1 MIPFSAH
8 FALDYRDAARDPK
21 LLHNLSAVAVAGR
34 FLWTASDEGRSL
46 ECLEPDGDGYRLRR
60 QYRLD
65 SLFPDLP
72 GKKSDD
78 EADVEALAVDGDSL
92 WICGSHCWVR
102 KKTESPSLLSD
113 EIVERPSRHLLGRV
127 KLVDDGGRIADFGE
141 VLSFTGR
148 GSLREALAKNKF
160 LGPFLEL
167 PSKENGLD
175 IEGTAVGPDGR
186 LLFGLRGP
194 LFDSFAVVVSAEID
208 ARIEGAC
215 KSRSGQSSST
225 FSILAG
231 WACATSPV
239 PATRC
244 SCWRA
249 RSPRRRRPSASIAG
263 SRKTRLTCRGQCCC
277 TNGPIAGA
285 PLRRR
290 KIRKIPRASPFSIV
304 AGRAFSCCSTAR
316 GSHASKARAISP
328 IGARSPGTTSPAR
341 GCGDN
346 KKPAAGGPR
355 RAPAKAPR
363 ITLNKSATAISHAS
377 ARCRSHG

>member
-8 FALDYRDAARDPK
+8 FALDYRDAAREPK

-34 FLWTASDEGRSL
+34 FLWTASDEGRTL

-78 EADVEALAVDGDSL
+78 EADVEALAVDRDCL

-175 IEGTAVGPDGR
+175 IEGMTVGADGK

-194 LFDSFAVVVSAEID
+194 LFDSFAAVVAAEIEARKRGRLQIKKRSIVLHFLD
-208 ARIEGAC
+208 LGGLGVRDLTRSGDEMFVLAGPVTSAPAPFRIYRWKPQDPTYVQRPVLLHEWAYSWGTSTPAEDPENPEGLSVLDRGRPGLLVLFDRPRLSRIEG
-215 KSRSGQSSST
+215 
-225 FSILAG
+225 
-231 WACATSPV
+231 
-239 PATRC
+239 TRYFAD
-244 SCWRA
+244 W
-249 RSPRRRRPSASIAG
+249 
-263 SRKTRLTCRGQCCC
+263 
-277 TNGPIAGA
+277 GPI
-285 PLRRR
+285 
-290 KIRKIPRASPFSIV
+290 
-304 AGRAFSCCSTAR
+304 
-316 GSHASKARAISP
+316 
-328 IGARSPGTTSPAR
+328 PGH
-341 GCGDN
+341 D
-346 KKPAAGGPR
+346 
-355 RAPAKAPR
+355 
-363 ITLNKSATAISHAS
+363 
-377 ARCRSHG
+377 

>member
-8 FALDYRDAARDPK
+8 FALDYRDAAREPK

-34 FLWTASDEGRSL
+34 FLWTASDEGRTL

-78 EADVEALAVDGDSL
+78 EADVEALAVDRDCL

-175 IEGTAVGPDGR
+175 IEGMTVGGDGK

-194 LFDSFAVVVSAEID
+194 LFDSFAAVVAAEIEARKRGRLQIKKRSIVLHFLD
-208 ARIEGAC
+208 LGGLGVRDLTRSGDEMFVLAGPVTSAPAPFRIYRWKPQDPTYVQRPVLLHEWAYSWGTSTPAENPENPEGLSVLDRGRPGLLVLFDSPRLSRIEG
-215 KSRSGQSSST
+215 
-225 FSILAG
+225 
-231 WACATSPV
+231 
-239 PATRC
+239 TRYFAD
-244 SCWRA
+244 W
-249 RSPRRRRPSASIAG
+249 
-263 SRKTRLTCRGQCCC
+263 
-277 TNGPIAGA
+277 GPI
-285 PLRRR
+285 
-290 KIRKIPRASPFSIV
+290 
-304 AGRAFSCCSTAR
+304 
-316 GSHASKARAISP
+316 
-328 IGARSPGTTSPAR
+328 PGH
-341 GCGDN
+341 D
-346 KKPAAGGPR
+346 
-355 RAPAKAPR
+355 
-363 ITLNKSATAISHAS
+363 
-377 ARCRSHG
+377 

>member
-1 MIPFSAH
+1 
-8 FALDYRDAARDPK
+8 
-21 LLHNLSAVAVAGR
+21 VAGR
-34 FLWTASDEGRSL
+34 FLWTASDEGRTL

-78 EADVEALAVDGDSL
+78 EADVEALAVDRDCL

-175 IEGTAVGPDGR
+175 IEGMTIGADGK

-194 LFDSFAVVVSAEID
+194 LFDSFAAVVAAEIEARKRGRLQIKKRSIVLHFLD
-208 ARIEGAC
+208 LGGLGVRDLTRSGDEMFVLAGPVTSAPAPFRIYRWKPQDPTYVQRPVLLHEWAYSWGTSTPAEDPENPEGLSVLDRGRPGLLVLFDSPRLSRIEG
-215 KSRSGQSSST
+215 
-225 FSILAG
+225 
-231 WACATSPV
+231 
-239 PATRC
+239 TRYFAD
-244 SCWRA
+244 W
-249 RSPRRRRPSASIAG
+249 
-263 SRKTRLTCRGQCCC
+263 
-277 TNGPIAGA
+277 GPI
-285 PLRRR
+285 
-290 KIRKIPRASPFSIV
+290 
-304 AGRAFSCCSTAR
+304 
-316 GSHASKARAISP
+316 
-328 IGARSPGTTSPAR
+328 PGH
-341 GCGDN
+341 D
-346 KKPAAGGPR
+346 
-355 RAPAKAPR
+355 
-363 ITLNKSATAISHAS
+363 
-377 ARCRSHG
+377 

>member
-8 FALDYRDAARDPK
+8 FALDYRDAAREPK

-34 FLWTASDEGRSL
+34 FLWTASDEGRSV

-102 KKTESPSLLSD
+102 KQTESPSLLSD
-113 EIVERPSRHLLGRV
+113 RIVERPSRHLLGRV

-148 GSLREALAKNKF
+148 GSLREALAKNEF
-160 LGPFLEL
+160 LAPFLEL

-175 IEGTAVGPDGR
+175 IEGMTVGPDGK

-194 LFDSFAVVVSAEID
+194 LFDSYAVVVAVEIEARKRERLQIKKRTVVLHFLHLGGLGVRDLTRSGDEIFVLAGPVTSAPAPFRIYRWKPQDPTYVQRPVLLHEWAYSWGTSTPAED
-208 ARIEGAC
+208 PENPEGLSVLDRGRPGLLVLFDSPRLSRIEGTRYFAD
-215 KSRSGQSSST
+215 
-225 FSILAG
+225 
-231 WACATSPV
+231 WA
-239 PATRC
+239 
-244 SCWRA
+244 
-249 RSPRRRRPSASIAG
+249 
-263 SRKTRLTCRGQCCC
+263 
-277 TNGPIAGA
+277 PIPGA
-285 PLRRR
+285 
-290 KIRKIPRASPFSIV
+290 
-304 AGRAFSCCSTAR
+304 
-316 GSHASKARAISP
+316 
-328 IGARSPGTTSPAR
+328 
-341 GCGDN
+341 D
-346 KKPAAGGPR
+346 
-355 RAPAKAPR
+355 
-363 ITLNKSATAISHAS
+363 
-377 ARCRSHG
+377 

>member
-8 FALDYRDAARDPK
+8 FALDYRDAAREPK

-34 FLWTASDEGRSL
+34 FLWTASDEGRTL

-78 EADVEALAVDGDSL
+78 EADVEALAVDRDCL

-175 IEGTAVGPDGR
+175 IEGMTVGADGK

-194 LFDSFAVVVSAEID
+194 LFDSFAAVVAAEIEARKRGRLQIKKRSIVLHFLD
-208 ARIEGAC
+208 LGGLGVRDLTRSGDEMFVLAGPVTSAPAPFRIYRWKPQDPTYVQRPVLLHEWAYSWGTSTPAEDPENPEGLSVLDRGRPGLLVLFDSPRLSRIEG
-215 KSRSGQSSST
+215 
-225 FSILAG
+225 
-231 WACATSPV
+231 
-239 PATRC
+239 TRYFAD
-244 SCWRA
+244 W
-249 RSPRRRRPSASIAG
+249 
-263 SRKTRLTCRGQCCC
+263 
-277 TNGPIAGA
+277 GPI
-285 PLRRR
+285 
-290 KIRKIPRASPFSIV
+290 
-304 AGRAFSCCSTAR
+304 
-316 GSHASKARAISP
+316 
-328 IGARSPGTTSPAR
+328 PGH
-341 GCGDN
+341 D
-346 KKPAAGGPR
+346 
-355 RAPAKAPR
+355 
-363 ITLNKSATAISHAS
+363 
-377 ARCRSHG
+377 

>member
-8 FALDYRDAARDPK
+8 FALDYRDAAREPK

-34 FLWTASDEGRSL
+34 FLWTASDEGRTL

-175 IEGTAVGPDGR
+175 IEGMTVGADGK

-194 LFDSFAVVVSAEID
+194 LFDSFAAVVAAEIEARKRGRLQIKKRSIVLHFLD
-208 ARIEGAC
+208 LGGLGVRDLTRSGDEMFVLAGPVTSAPAPFRIYRWKPQDPTYVQRPVLLHEWAYSWGTSTPAEDPENPEGLSVLDRGRPGLLVLFDRPRLSRIEG
-215 KSRSGQSSST
+215 
-225 FSILAG
+225 
-231 WACATSPV
+231 
-239 PATRC
+239 TRYFAD
-244 SCWRA
+244 W
-249 RSPRRRRPSASIAG
+249 
-263 SRKTRLTCRGQCCC
+263 
-277 TNGPIAGA
+277 GPI
-285 PLRRR
+285 
-290 KIRKIPRASPFSIV
+290 
-304 AGRAFSCCSTAR
+304 
-316 GSHASKARAISP
+316 
-328 IGARSPGTTSPAR
+328 PGH
-341 GCGDN
+341 D
-346 KKPAAGGPR
+346 
-355 RAPAKAPR
+355 
-363 ITLNKSATAISHAS
+363 
-377 ARCRSHG
+377 

>member
-8 FALDYRDAARDPK
+8 FALDYRDAAREPK

-34 FLWTASDEGRSL
+34 FLWTASDEGRTL

-78 EADVEALAVDGDSL
+78 EADVEALAVDRDCL

-175 IEGTAVGPDGR
+175 IEGMTVGADGK

-194 LFDSFAVVVSAEID
+194 LFDSFAAVVAAEIEARKRGRLQIKKRSIVLHFLD
-208 ARIEGAC
+208 LGGLGVRDLTRSGDEMFVLAGPVTSAPAPFRIYRWKPQDPTYVERPVLLHEWAYSWGTSTPAEDPENPEGLSVLDRGRPGLLVLFDRPRLSRIEG
-215 KSRSGQSSST
+215 
-225 FSILAG
+225 
-231 WACATSPV
+231 
-239 PATRC
+239 TRYFAD
-244 SCWRA
+244 W
-249 RSPRRRRPSASIAG
+249 
-263 SRKTRLTCRGQCCC
+263 
-277 TNGPIAGA
+277 GPI
-285 PLRRR
+285 
-290 KIRKIPRASPFSIV
+290 
-304 AGRAFSCCSTAR
+304 
-316 GSHASKARAISP
+316 
-328 IGARSPGTTSPAR
+328 PGH
-341 GCGDN
+341 D
-346 KKPAAGGPR
+346 
-355 RAPAKAPR
+355 
-363 ITLNKSATAISHAS
+363 
-377 ARCRSHG
+377 